1 MWWAGL
7 LRELRSVLSDRT
19 VPSPPWERSEANR
32 QEAGDPGF
40 WEPLEVQSCDK
51 PQCPPHKEHQRE
63 GGELAMGRKQKGYFL
78 TNIHS
83 GHEPWELP
91 PSLSLLPG
99 IRGRIL
105 SQVNVKTQN
114 FWKKRNP
121 NWTAMKEILQAESK
135 PRENCRSKSQTA
147 LRYNYIYIYICIFIY
162 MLYTKKLRYQ
172 APLNHTPPYKC
183 NCSSTLGTVLGYTC
197 RVIGKA

>member
-40 WEPLEVQSCDK
+40 WEPLEVQGCDK

-114 FWKKRNP
+114 FWKK
-121 NWTAMKEILQAESK
+121 K
-135 PRENCRSKSQTA
+135 KSQ
-147 LRYNYIYIYICIFIY
+147 LDCNEGRYSRQRASPEKTVGLNPRLHWDIIISIFIY
-162 MLYTKKLRYQ
+162 VYLYICYIQKNWDIR
-172 APLNHTPPYKC
+172 HH
-183 NCSSTLGTVLGYTC
+183 
-197 RVIGKA
+197 